1 MAGLVWVSNVEP
13 LGRGS
18 SAFAI
23 RDPRV
28 EASERPMDAFD
39 VSGVVDTGK
48 AEKGSAFRYVVSIRN
63 DRPIAT
69 IKAVDGGGGPHGGR
83 WP

>member
-1 MAGLVWVSNVEP
+1 
-13 LGRGS
+13 
-18 SAFAI
+18 
-23 RDPRV
+23 
-28 EASERPMDAFD
+28 MDAFD

-63 DRPIAT
+63 DRHMAT